1 MKRTDEDLL
10 RDMLDSIAAIR
21 RHPPASREVLNTDE
35 VLSRFIQKELEIIGE
50 AASKLTPV
58 TRAKAPGFAWGK
70 IVGMRNRLVHDYA
83 RVDLDVVWAT
93 VANDLEPLR
102 AQVERI
108 VAELEQPGAKGS
120 GETTHG

>member
-10 RDMLDSIAAIR
+10 QDMLDSIAAIR
-21 RHPPASREVLNTDE
+21 RHPPASRENLNTDE

-50 AASKLTPV
+50 AASKLTAA
-58 TRAKAPGFAWGK
+58 TRAKAPDFAWGQ

-93 VANDLEPLR
+93 VENDLEPLR
-102 AQVERI
+102 VRVERI
-108 VAELEQPGAKGS
+108 VEELDRPEAEDRGNPV
-120 GETTHG
+120 HD